1 MGSRVRGVVVVAVV
15 LAVGA
20 FAGSALSRWWTAPFP
35 GTSADTRGI
44 PAAVAGERVR
54 VEVLDALPICGGR
67 DRMAARA
74 TEVLRDRGFDV
85 VYIDNADVSDQDS
98 TVVFLRSGRA
108 EWAAAAVEV
117 LGTGSWLSDENDNRY
132 VDLTIVLGSDWS
144 PEVAAPDAPE
154 VRERPFWDIRHW
166 FRRPGAPEGT
176 NFVDPA

>member
-20 FAGSALSRWWTAPFP
+20 FAGSALSRWWTAPLP
-35 GTSADTRGI
+35 SVSGEARGI

-54 VEVLDALPICGGR
+54 VEVLNGGGR

-98 TVVFLRSGRA
+98 TVVLLRRGRA

-117 LGTGSWLSDENDNRY
+117 LGTGTWLSDESDNRY
-132 VDLTIVLGSDWS
+132 VDLTVVLGSDWS
-144 PEVAAPDAPE
+144 PEVAVPDAPE